1 MSDDKA
7 AAAGGLPHTA
17 LSRAIDAVVMRV
29 SDACSWVW
37 VIMVGVIAI
46 NVIMRYALGQG
57 RIEFEELQ
65 WHLYAVGFLVGIA
78 ATYVQD
84 RHVRIDVL
92 YERFRGETRAWVEF
106 YGILLLMVPFLVV
119 MLWYAIPFVAQSFA
133 VNERSE
139 APGGLPLRWAIKSV
153 LVFATALLAA
163 ATLGRFSRVLARLYG
178 WPRAVPASKE
188 G

>member
-1 MSDDKA
+1 MSDDKP

-17 LSRAIDAVVMRV
+17 LSRAIDAVVMAIAN
-29 SDACSWVW
+29 ACSWVW
-37 VIMVGVIAI
+37 VAMVGVISI
-46 NVIMRYALGQG
+46 NVFMRYLLGQG

-65 WHLYAVGFLVGIA
+65 WHLYAIGFLVGIA
-78 ATYVQD
+78 STYVRD
-84 RHVRIDVL
+84 GHVRIDVL
-92 YERFRGETRAWVEF
+92 YERFEAETKAWIEF
-106 YGILLLMVPFLVV
+106 YGILILMVPFLVV

-139 APGGLPLRWAIKSV
+139 APGGLPFRWAIKSV

-163 ATLGRFSRVLARLYG
+163 ATLGRFTRVLARLYG
-178 WPRAVPASKE
+178 WPRAVPAAKE